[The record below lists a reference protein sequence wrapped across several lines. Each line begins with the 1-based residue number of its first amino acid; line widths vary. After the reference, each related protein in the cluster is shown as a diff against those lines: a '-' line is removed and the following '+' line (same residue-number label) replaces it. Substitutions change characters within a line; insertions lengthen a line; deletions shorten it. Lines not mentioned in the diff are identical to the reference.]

1 MTPAARRPTAH
12 DGSVPR
18 KPTAPATTVPA
29 ATVPDRTVTDD
40 APASGT
46 AVSVR
51 GLSRSFGP
59 VRALTDVSFDVP
71 AGEITALLGENGAGK
86 STLLK
91 ILAGLQPP
99 SEGTVSIFG
108 EEITSFDPSTV
119 LDRHGVAIVPQELS
133 LLPDRSVAENVLSG
147 VEPGHRW
154 FPSRRRMLE
163 RTGELLAGMD
173 LRLDPAAPVRSLDLA
188 TQQLVV
194 VARSVARGCRVLIL
208 DEPTAMLTPAEAER
222 LFTLMAGL
230 KAAGTTMLY
239 VSHRM
244 PEVFRLADHI
254 QVLRDG
260 SHVASWR
267 NSETT
272 PDQAVAAMVGRELG
286 RFTRRTGH
294 SPGPE
299 VRPALKVRE
308 LSGRR
313 HREVSFDVRPGEIL
327 GVAGLPDSG
336 RVEMLHNVFGGE
348 KGTGGE
354 VELLGEPYDRRDPIA
369 SVGRRLAF
377 VPGERRAQGLLT
389 TMSVGENVGVLTT
402 RAFSRLG
409 LIKRRPFDRQAA
421 EQARRM
427 RVKTATMDQPI
438 TSLSGGNQQKA
449 VLGRWLAIDPGV
461 LILDE
466 PTRGVDVGA
475 KAEIYEQLFGLAE
488 KGLAILCSSSD
499 LPELLTLTD
508 RIAVMS
514 EGRVVDVVDT
524 AGATEESIM
533 TLATGAVQAA

>member
-1 MTPAARRPTAH
+1 MSARGNTGPDPAAAPSNGA
-12 DGSVPR
+12 DSS
-18 KPTAPATTVPA
+18 APAI
-29 ATVPDRTVTDD
+29 
-40 APASGT
+40 G
-46 AVSVR
+46 VR

-59 VRALTDVSFDVP
+59 VRALSDVSFDVTS
-71 AGEITALLGENGAGK
+71 GEITALLGENGAGK

-99 SEGTVSIFG
+99 SRGTVTVFG
-108 EEITSFDPSTV
+108 EEVTSFSPTAM

-133 LLPDRSVAENVLSG
+133 LLPDRSVADNVLSG
-147 VEPGHRW
+147 IEPGHRW
-154 FPSRRRMLE
+154 FPSRRRMVE
-163 RTGELLAGMD
+163 RTRDLLAGLD
-173 LRLDPAAPVRSLDLA
+173 LRVDPNAPVRSLDLA

-222 LFTLMAGL
+222 LFSLMDGL

-244 PEVFRLADHI
+244 PEVFRLADRI
-254 QVLRDG
+254 EVLRDG
-260 SHVASWR
+260 THVASWR
-267 NSETT
+267 REDTT

-286 RFTRRTGH
+286 GFSRRAAR
-294 SPGPE
+294 PVGPAD
-299 VRPALKVRE
+299 RPALRVRE

-313 HREVSFDVRPGEIL
+313 HTDISFDLRPGEIL

-336 RVEMLHNVFGGE
+336 RVELLHNIFGGDR
-348 KGTGGE
+348 GTGGT
-354 VELLGEPYDRRDPIA
+354 VELLGEPYLRRDPVA

-389 TMSVGENVGVLTT
+389 TMSVGENVGALTT
-402 RAFSRLG
+402 RTFSRLG
-409 LIKRRPFDRQAA
+409 LLRRGAFDRQAA
-421 EQARRM
+421 AQAARL
-427 RVKTATMDQPI
+427 RVKTATMGQPI

-475 KAEIYEQLFGLAE
+475 KAEIYEQLSALAD

-508 RIAVMS
+508 RIAVLG
-514 EGRVVDVVDT
+514 EGRLVGVVET
-524 AGATEESIM
+524 ADATEESLM
-533 TLATGAVQAA
+533 TLATGAVSPTVRPGPRPHHPKGTPR

>member
-1 MTPAARRPTAH
+1 MAAAQ
-12 DGSVPR
+12 
-18 KPTAPATTVPA
+18 
-29 ATVPDRTVTDD
+29 D
-40 APASGT
+40 APAAPF

-59 VRALTDVSFDVP
+59 VRALSDVSFDVRP
-71 AGEITALLGENGAGK
+71 GEITALLGENGAGK

-99 SEGTVSIFG
+99 SDGTVTVFG
-108 EEITSFDPSTV
+108 ERVSTYSPSAL
-119 LDRHGVAIVPQELS
+119 LDRYGVAIVPQELS

-147 VEPGHRW
+147 VEPGNRW
-154 FPSRRRMLE
+154 FPSRRRMVE
-163 RTGELLAGMD
+163 RTRELLAELD
-173 LRLDPAAPVRSLDLA
+173 LALDPCAPVRTLDLA

-194 VARSVARGCRVLIL
+194 VARSIARGCRVLIL

-222 LFTLMAGL
+222 LFALMDRL

-244 PEVFRLADHI
+244 PEVFRLADRI
-254 QVLRDG
+254 EVLRDG

-267 NSETT
+267 GTETT
-272 PDQAVAAMVGRELG
+272 PDRAVAAMVGRELG
-286 RFTRRTGH
+286 GFDRRAAHRTD
-294 SPGPE
+294 PATA
-299 VRPALKVRE
+299 PALRVRG

-313 HREVSFDVRPGEIL
+313 HRDVSFELRPGEIL

-336 RVEMLHNVFGGE
+336 RVELLHNVFGGE
-348 KGTGGE
+348 RGTGGT
-354 VELLGEPYDRRDPIA
+354 VELLGRPYERRDPIA

-377 VPGERRAQGLLT
+377 VPGERRAQGLLS
-389 TMSVGENVGVLTT
+389 TMSVGENVGVLTAK
-402 RAFSRLG
+402 AFSRFG
-409 LIKRRPFDRQAA
+409 LIRRGAFDRRAA
-421 EQARRM
+421 EQAERL
-427 RVKTATMDQPI
+427 RVKTATLDQPI

-475 KAEIYEQLFGLAE
+475 KAEIYEQLFALADRGLA
-488 KGLAILCSSSD
+488 LLCSSSD

-514 EGRVVDVVDT
+514 EGRLVEVVD
-524 AGATEESIM
+524 AASATEESLM
-533 TLATGAVQAA
+533 ALATGAAVAPTR

>member
-1 MTPAARRPTAH
+1 M
-12 DGSVPR
+12 
-18 KPTAPATTVPA
+18 TAPAI
-29 ATVPDRTVTDD
+29 
-40 APASGT
+40 G
-46 AVSVR
+46 VR
-51 GLSRSFGP
+51 GLSRSFGA

-71 AGEITALLGENGAGK
+71 AGEVTALLGENGAGK

-99 SEGTVSIFG
+99 SAGSVTVFG
-108 EEITSFDPSTV
+108 EEVTSFDPSTM

-154 FPSRRRMLE
+154 FPSRRQMVE
-163 RTGELLAGMD
+163 RTAALLAELD
-173 LRLDPAAPVRSLDLA
+173 LRLAPETPVRSLDLA

-222 LFTLMAGL
+222 LFTLMGNL
-230 KAAGTTMLY
+230 KTAGTTMLY

-244 PEVFRLADHI
+244 PEVFQLADRI
-254 QVLRDG
+254 EVLRDG
-260 SHVASWR
+260 GHVASWR
-267 NSETT
+267 NTETT
-272 PDQAVAAMVGRELG
+272 PERAVAAMVGRELG
-286 RFTRRTGH
+286 QFTRRAEHRTD
-294 SPGPE
+294 PA
-299 VRPALKVRE
+299 VRPALSVRE

-313 HREVSFDVRPGEIL
+313 HRSISFDIRPGEIL
-327 GVAGLPDSG
+327 GIAGLPDSG
-336 RVEMLHNVFGGE
+336 RVELLHNIFGGE
-348 KGTGGE
+348 RGTGGT
-354 VELLGEPYDRRDPIA
+354 VELLGEPYERRDPIA

-389 TMSVGENVGVLTT
+389 TMSVGENVGALTT
-402 RAFSRLG
+402 KAFSRFG
-409 LIKRRPFDRQAA
+409 LLRRGAFDRRAA
-421 EQARRM
+421 EQAERM
-427 RVKTATMDQPI
+427 RVKTATMGQPI

-449 VLGRWLAIDPGV
+449 VLGRWLAINPGV

-475 KAEIYEQLFGLAE
+475 KAEIYEQLFALAE

-508 RIAVMS
+508 RIAVLS
-514 EGRVVDVVDT
+514 EGRVAGTVET
-524 AGATEESIM
+524 ALATEESVM
-533 TLATGAVQAA
+533 TLATGAAPAA

>member
-1 MTPAARRPTAH
+1 MTAA
-12 DGSVPR
+12 SQ
-18 KPTAPATTVPA
+18 A
-29 ATVPDRTVTDD
+29 AT
-40 APASGT
+40 AIGI
-46 AVSVR
+46 R

-71 AGEITALLGENGAGK
+71 AGEVTALLGENGAGK

-99 SEGTVSIFG
+99 SEGTVTVFG
-108 EEITSFDPSTV
+108 EQVTSFDPSTM

-147 VEPGHRW
+147 MEPGNRW
-154 FPSRRRMLE
+154 FPSRGRMAE
-163 RTGELLAGMD
+163 RTAEILA
-173 LRLDPAAPVRSLDLA
+173 RLDLALDPSTPVGSLDLA

-222 LFTLMAGL
+222 LFTLMDGL
-230 KAAGTTMLY
+230 KADGTTLLY

-244 PEVFRLADHI
+244 PEVFRLADRI
-254 QVLRDG
+254 EVLRDG

-272 PDQAVAAMVGRELG
+272 PDQAVAAMVGRRLG
-286 RFTRRTGH
+286 HFERRPDH
-294 SPGPE
+294 RPDPGVAP
-299 VRPALKVRE
+299 VLRLAGLT
-308 LSGRR
+308 GRR
-313 HREVSFDVRPGEIL
+313 HRDVSLEVRPGEIL

-336 RVEMLHNVFGGE
+336 RVELLHNIFGGDR
-348 KGTGGE
+348 GTGGE
-354 VELLGEPYDRRDPIA
+354 VELLGEPYRRRNPVA

-389 TMSVGENVGVLTT
+389 TMSVGDNIGALTT
-402 RAFSRLG
+402 GRLSRFGLLRRGALGREATGRA
-409 LIKRRPFDRQAA
+409 Q
-421 EQARRM
+421 RM
-427 RVKTATMDQPI
+427 RVKTATMEQPI
-438 TSLSGGNQQKA
+438 TSLSGGNQQKV
-449 VLGRWLAIDPGV
+449 VLGRWLAIDPAV

-475 KAEIYEQLFGLAE
+475 KAEIYEQLFELAE

-508 RIAVMS
+508 RIVVMS
-514 EGRVVDVVDT
+514 EGRVAGVVPS
-524 AGATEESIM
+524 AEATEESIM
-533 TLATGAVQAA
+533 TLATGAVPAA